1 MESRCTASRAEWKG
15 RSQTSILLT
24 LVIVERHSASM
35 GSTRTSTSISP
46 AVAEQGIKMPGLIQS
61 GGIGGVDGYGHFE
74 DTSIGFPVM
83 ND

>member
-1 MESRCTASRAEWKG
+1 
-15 RSQTSILLT
+15 
-24 LVIVERHSASM
+24 M